1 MRDSE
6 LKRLMAAQRAE
17 MRKDADSAS
26 ESPDGYESDSD
37 SDSFEELRFE

>member
-17 MRKDADSAS
+17 MRKDAESAS
-26 ESPDGYESDSD
+26 EPREGYESESDSD
-37 SDSFEELRFE
+37 AFEELRFE